1 MNAKYVYEESVKA
14 VKSYCDDNNAD
25 FEKTMDRIYEF
36 KECRSVIDSQ
46 LTIFAGLIISARE
59 EILKKKNNG
68 NVLPA
73 IKRIFKRCKNQT
85 GENLRTS
92 WIDGEGRQCFCDGI
106 YAIRLNNK
114 YDCFPIE
121 KKLIPL
127 DLDKIINPVR
137 NEKEEIELPTIA
149 EIKLYISD
157 LKVKGIK
164 EKDAHLRFRY
174 KFNNR
179 ELYVNPQLLLDMLE
193 ALPNATARYSGSSVS
208 PIYFNAENGDGI
220 LLPVRP

>member
-1 MNAKYVYEESVKA
+1 M
-14 VKSYCDDNNAD
+14 
-25 FEKTMDRIYEF
+25 
-36 KECRSVIDSQ
+36 DSQ
-46 LTIFAGLIISARE
+46 LTILAALIIKSRE
-59 EILKKKNNG
+59 EMLNKKSNN

-85 GENLRTS
+85 RKNMHTS
-92 WIDGEGRQCFCDGI
+92 WIDSEGRQCFCSGVHT
-106 YAIRLNNK
+106 IRLNNK
-114 YDCFPIE
+114 YNCFPIE
-121 KKLIPL
+121 EKLIPL

-193 ALPNATARYSGSSVS
+193 ALPNATARYSGSSVA

-220 LLPVRP
+220 LLPVRPPKENK